1 MQKETLLRAENLA
14 RKYRRGPLETWGLR
28 DASLE
33 VRPDEFIC
41 IIGPSGSGKSTLLH
55 LLACLDRPSKGR
67 LWFRDIDVTELPDT
81 RLALIRNRFIG
92 VVFQAYNLLPGLNA
106 WRNVALPL
114 VYMGVPRGERK
125 RRALEALDKV
135 GLLDRANH
143 HPYELSGGEEQ
154 RVAIARAIVTRP
166 VLLLADEPTGN
177 LDTKSQNEFM
187 SIVRTLRQ
195 AGTSIVM
202 VTHNPSLAEQADRTL
217 VMLDGRLGERPGS
230 MKTTAEAVN
239 HSAG

>member
-14 RKYRRGPLETWGLR
+14 RKYRRGSLETWALR

-33 VRPDEFIC
+33 VGRDEFIC
-41 IIGPSGSGKSTLLH
+41 VIGPSGSGKSTLLH
-55 LLACLDRPSKGR
+55 LLACLDRPSAGR
-67 LWFRDIDVTELPDT
+67 LWFRDIDVAGLPDS

-92 VVFQAYNLLPGLNA
+92 IVFQAYNLLPGMNA

-125 RRALEALDKV
+125 QRALEALAKV
-135 GLLDRANH
+135 GLLDRAHH

-166 VLLLADEPTGN
+166 ALLLADEPTGN
-177 LDTKSQNEFM
+177 LDTNAQDEFM
-187 SIVRTLRQ
+187 STARALKQ
-195 AGTSIVM
+195 DGTSIVM
-202 VTHNPSLAEQADRTL
+202 VTHNPVLAEQADRTM
-217 VMLDGRLGERPGS
+217 VMLDGRLQG
-230 MKTTAEAVN
+230 AA
-239 HSAG
+239 